1 VTDFGGI
8 EVWRGGVS
16 SWECDEMRRL
26 DMRFYLARAME
37 GLVGLA
43 AALGLPEAFREKAT
57 ATLVVEDHHIRFL
70 REARAGEPLHM
81 VAGVLDVGESEMRFQ
96 QLLIH
101 SLSGELAASFQTVAV
116 HATAQDGRAFPWSAA
131 TLRRA
136 EAIRIALPHQ
146 AAPRGLDLAPASGKA
161 SMAAAEGLGLIRL
174 GGGAVGPADCD
185 VFGRM
190 RPDALVGRV
199 SDGVPALNA
208 VLRPEEGDAPRRR
221 PDDVG
226 GAVLEYRLSYQAW
239 PRAGDRFA
247 IRSGLADIGD
257 RTQRLVHWILDP
269 ESGRAWATAEAVAI
283 ALDLKARRIIPISP
297 EDQQRLRARVT
308 PGLRL

>member
-1 VTDFGGI
+1 MC
-8 EVWRGGVS
+8 RVS
-16 SWECDEMRRL
+16 
-26 DMRFYLARAME
+26 
-37 GLVGLA
+37 
-43 AALGLPEAFREKAT
+43 
-57 ATLVVEDHHIRFL
+57 
-70 REARAGEPLHM
+70 AGSDCEF
-81 VAGVLDVGESEMRFQ
+81 D
-96 QLLIH
+96 
-101 SLSGELAASFQTVAV
+101 
-116 HATAQDGRAFPWSAA
+116 
-131 TLRRA
+131 
-136 EAIRIALPHQ
+136 
-146 AAPRGLDLAPASGKA
+146 
-161 SMAAAEGLGLIRL
+161 L